1 MNLNK
6 LAAIIAPGELRIPKG
21 GTDTSLNI
29 GMSIVFATAGA
40 VALLI
45 IVIAGLRMVLSQGNP
60 ESVSKARNTIIYA
73 AIGLAV
79 CVLGFSI
86 VTFVLNNV

>member
-1 MNLNK
+1 MNLFK
-6 LAAIIAPGELRIPKG
+6 FAAIISPNELRIPQG
-21 GTDTSLNI
+21 GTDTSLKI

-45 IVIAGLRMVLSQGNP
+45 IVIAGLRLVMSQGNP

-79 CVLGFSI
+79 CVLAFSI
-86 VTFVLNNV
+86 VTFVLDKV